1 MDWKFLFLTAE
12 GRIGRKDFWIGFLIV
27 FAASVVLNIVPVL
40 GQILGLLLIWPQIC
54 IHAKRLHDMGRT
66 AWLMLVPFAVT
77 VVCATLAVV
86 TVGAGFLSAAILGST
101 DADMAAAGSAMAGV
115 GAASAVMGLAMLFGL
130 AFLLWVGLTP
140 SQPGENRFGPPA
152 QPVTGP
158 PPAPP
163 IVEP

>member
-1 MDWKFLFLTAE
+1 
-12 GRIGRKDFWIGFLIV
+12 
-27 FAASVVLNIVPVL
+27 
-40 GQILGLLLIWPQIC
+40 
-54 IHAKRLHDMGRT
+54 
-66 AWLMLVPFAVT
+66 